1 LQRGNRIGGYEI
13 VAPLGAGGMGEVYR
27 AHDSK
32 LRRDVA
38 IKVLPQAL
46 AADPDRL
53 ARLTREA
60 RMLAALN
67 HPNIA
72 AIYGLDDSSGVT
84 ALVMELVE
92 GQSLAAAIA
101 QAGRS
106 GMPYERV
113 LPIVRQLAAALDAAH
128 DKAITHRDLKP
139 ANVALAADGTV
150 KVLDFGLATLHPA
163 AAAQVGDAATIT
175 ALSQPGTVAGTAA
188 YMSPEQAR
196 GADVDKRADIWAFG
210 CVVYEMLTGL
220 RAFDGPSS
228 SDQIAAVLTR
238 DPDWDALPA
247 TVPMALRRLLMR
259 CLEKD
264 PKRRLRDIG
273 DVDALLG
280 DPLPATAGVER
291 SRWLPW
297 AVTALALVVA
307 ATLALQRPRTSA
319 APPAAAVRFQIPTG
333 MNLAESQQFSLS
345 PDGRRLVFAGAGA
358 DGVMRL
364 WVRSLDS
371 LETRP
376 LAGTD
381 TDVVDLIPPMF
392 WSPDSRFVA
401 YDNRGQLK
409 RLDLSGGAPQV
420 ICAPPGFAIGGSW
433 NRDDVILVGNVSG
446 GIARCPATG
455 GAATIVTTVDASRE
469 EDSHLLPTFLPDG
482 RHFLYLAASRTKP
495 ENTAIYFDTIDGG
508 PSRPVRRL
516 VATTGLGPAQFV
528 ADPSGTSGAGYMVFG
543 RGETL
548 FAQRFDPAVGTTL
561 GDAVPLVEHVSWY
574 RDGSNF
580 STSANGT
587 LVYRATSR
595 PMVLTWFDRHGTAVE
610 RVSQPGQFLNV
621 ALSPNGTQA
630 LAARES
636 PQRQPDQDIWLFD
649 LKASASRRLTFDP
662 LIDETPLWFP
672 NGLDVLFRHGQD
684 LAVMRNDG
692 SSRERTIYA
701 SPRQKFPTD
710 ISPDGGLVLFQEQTL
725 DPVKKTDIFVVRASG
740 GAAVPVVE
748 APLEQSQAVFSPD
761 GRAIAYVSNESG
773 VSDVFVQSFSPP
785 GSGGSRSGGRVQ
797 VSNSGGATP
806 HWRRDGKELLYLA
819 PDGALMAADCVTADA
834 PRCSAPH
841 ALFKVPGVQSGW
853 GVSPDG
859 ARFLFAV
866 SSGTSEPEPFSVILN
881 WTATLPP
888 ARP

>member
-1 LQRGNRIGGYEI
+1 
-13 VAPLGAGGMGEVYR
+13 MGEVYR

-38 IKVLPQAL
+38 IKVLPQSL
-46 AADPDRL
+46 SADPDRL

-113 LPIVRQLAAALDAAH
+113 LQIARQLVAALDAAH
-128 DKAITHRDLKP
+128 EKGITHRDLKP
-139 ANVALAADGTV
+139 ANIALATDGTV
-150 KVLDFGLATLHPA
+150 KVLDFGLATLGPTA
-163 AAAQVGDAATIT
+163 AARAGEATIT
-175 ALSQPGTVAGTAA
+175 ALSLPGTVVGTAA

-196 GADVDKRADIWAFG
+196 GGDVDKRADIWAFG
-210 CVVYEMLTGL
+210 CVFYEMLTGL
-220 RAFDGPSS
+220 RAFDGQSAP
-228 SDQIAAVLTR
+228 DQMAAVLTR
-238 DPDWDALPA
+238 DPDWDAVPA
-247 TVPMALRRLLMR
+247 NVPTAARRLLTC

-273 DVDALLG
+273 DVDALL
-280 DPLPATAGVER
+280 DDSTPTTPRLR
-291 SRWLPW
+291 QLSWLPW
-297 AVTALALVVA
+297 AFAVLAVLVAAALAF
-307 ATLALQRPRTSA
+307 QRPRTTGTLTA
-319 APPAAAVRFQIPTG
+319 TAVRFQIPTG
-333 MNLAESQQFSLS
+333 LNLAESQQFSLS
-345 PDGRRLVFAGAGA
+345 PDGKRLVFAGAGA

-364 WVRSLDS
+364 WIRALDS

-381 TDVVDLIPPMF
+381 TDVVDLIPPMI

-409 RLDLSGGAPQV
+409 RLDVNGGAPQV
-420 ICAPPGFAIGGSW
+420 ICAPPGFAVGGTW
-433 NRDDVILVGNVSG
+433 NRDGVILIGNVRG
-446 GIARCPATG
+446 GLARCPATG
-455 GAATIVTTVDASRE
+455 GAATIVTTLDVARE
-469 EDSHLLPTFLPDG
+469 EEAHLLPTFLPDG

-495 ENTAIYFDTIDGG
+495 ENTAIYFDSIDGG
-508 PSRPVRRL
+508 TSPPPRQL
-516 VATTGLGPAQFV
+516 VAATGLGPAQFA
-528 ADPSGTSGAGYMVFG
+528 ADPSDASGAGYLLYA

-548 FAQRFDPAVGTTL
+548 FAHRFDPAGGRVL
-561 GDAVPLVEHVSWY
+561 GEAAQLVEHVSWY

-595 PMVLTWFDRHGTAVE
+595 PLVLTWFDRRGTALE
-610 RVSQPGQFLNV
+610 RVSQPGQFFNV
-621 ALSPNGTQA
+621 ALSPDGTH
-630 LAARES
+630 AAVSREN
-636 PQRQPDQDIWLFD
+636 PQRQPDQDIWLMD
-649 LKASASRRLTFDP
+649 LKGGASRRLTFDP
-662 LIDETPLWFP
+662 SVDETPLWFP
-672 NGLDVLFRHGQD
+672 NSVDILFRQGQD
-684 LAVMRNDG
+684 FAVKRIDG
-692 SSRERTIYA
+692 LSRERTIYA

-710 ISPDGGLVLFQEQTL
+710 VSPDGGWVLFHEQTL
-725 DPVKKTDIFVVRASG
+725 DPVKKTDIFVVRSSG
-740 GAAVPVVE
+740 GDAVPVVE
-748 APLEQSQAVFSPD
+748 GPLEQSQAVFSPD

-773 VSDVFVQSFSPP
+773 VSELFVQPFSPP
-785 GSGGSRSGGRVQ
+785 GAAAPRGGGRVL
-797 VSNSGGATP
+797 VSNGGGTTP
-806 HWRRDGKELLYLA
+806 RWRGDGKELLYLA
-819 PDGALMAADCVTADA
+819 PDGALMASECVTTDA

-841 ALFKVPGVQSGW
+841 SLFKVPGVQSGW
-853 GVSPDG
+853 GVSRDG

-881 WTATLPP
+881 WIATLPTS
-888 ARP
+888 RP